1 MGIRLS
7 SCKWPDCFHCDRPDC
22 EYTGTIKEDNRYL
35 TRLKLWSKY
44 QHAWDLVVS
53 SVLEQYGI
61 RIYSAEFKG
70 MKWQEF
76 SALISGIGP
85 DTALGRIVA
94 IRAETDKEVIKNFSD
109 DQRRIWREWRNKSAK
124 QKSKEEVQ
132 NYLEMFKAAFVR
144 MAGDGG
150 G

>member
-1 MGIRLS
+1 MERMTHPAGSESYYDL
-7 SCKWPDCFHCDRPDC
+7 F
-22 EYTGTIKEDNRYL
+22 ED
-35 TRLKLWSKY
+35 
-44 QHAWDLVVS
+44 WDLIVS

-61 RIYSAEFKG
+61 RIYSREFKE
-70 MKWQEF
+70 MKWLEF

-124 QKSKEEVQ
+124 QKSEEEVQ
-132 NYLEMFKAAFVR
+132 DYLEMFKTAFVK
-144 MAGDGG
+144 MAGDHNG
-150 G
+150 

>member
-1 MGIRLS
+1 MERMIHPAGSESYYDL
-7 SCKWPDCFHCDRPDC
+7 F
-22 EYTGTIKEDNRYL
+22 ED
-35 TRLKLWSKY
+35 
-44 QHAWDLVVS
+44 WDLIVS

-61 RIYSAEFKG
+61 RIYSKEFKG
-70 MKWQEF
+70 MKWLEF

-132 NYLEMFKAAFVR
+132 DYLEMFKTALVK

>member
-1 MGIRLS
+1 MERMITHPARGESYYDL
-7 SCKWPDCFHCDRPDC
+7 F
-22 EYTGTIKEDNRYL
+22 ED
-35 TRLKLWSKY
+35 
-44 QHAWDLVVS
+44 WDLVVS
-53 SVLEQYGI
+53 SILDQYGI

-70 MKWQEF
+70 MKWLEF

-132 NYLEMFKAAFVR
+132 DYLEMFKAAFVR
-144 MAGDGG
+144 MAGDGCG
-150 G
+150 

>member
-1 MGIRLS
+1 MIHPARGESYYDL
-7 SCKWPDCFHCDRPDC
+7 F
-22 EYTGTIKEDNRYL
+22 ED
-35 TRLKLWSKY
+35 
-44 QHAWDLVVS
+44 WDLVVS

-70 MKWQEF
+70 MKWLEF

-94 IRAETDKEVIKNFSD
+94 IRAETDKEVIKNFSE

>member
-1 MGIRLS
+1 MEMMKTHPARGESYYDL
-7 SCKWPDCFHCDRPDC
+7 F
-22 EYTGTIKEDNRYL
+22 ED
-35 TRLKLWSKY
+35 
-44 QHAWDLVVS
+44 WDLVVS
-53 SVLEQYGI
+53 SVLDQYGI

-70 MKWQEF
+70 VKWLEF

-132 NYLEMFKAAFVR
+132 NYLEMFKTAFVR

>member
-1 MGIRLS
+1 MILPVES
-7 SCKWPDCFHCDRPDC
+7 SESYYDLF
-22 EYTGTIKEDNRYL
+22 ED
-35 TRLKLWSKY
+35 
-44 QHAWDLVVS
+44 WDLIVS

-70 MKWQEF
+70 MKWLEF

-85 DTALGRIVA
+85 DTALGRVVA
-94 IRAETDKEVIKNFSD
+94 IRAETDKEVIKHFSD

-124 QKSKEEVQ
+124 QKSPEEVQ

-144 MAGDGG
+144 MAGDSGG
-150 G
+150 